1 MSGHLDLD
9 SLYTLGKSVTKDIP
23 GIAYT
28 IPDLDA
34 RVRVIVYDTKTYEQ
48 LACVE
53 TTLSNGKL
61 FKQNM
66 QHGLLLLFPG

>member
-28 IPDLDA
+28 IPDLMLEF
-34 RVRVIVYDTKTYEQ
+34 V
-48 LACVE
+48 LLF
-53 TTLSNGKL
+53 TTLKL
-61 FKQNM
+61 RTIS
-66 QHGLLLLFPG
+66 LC